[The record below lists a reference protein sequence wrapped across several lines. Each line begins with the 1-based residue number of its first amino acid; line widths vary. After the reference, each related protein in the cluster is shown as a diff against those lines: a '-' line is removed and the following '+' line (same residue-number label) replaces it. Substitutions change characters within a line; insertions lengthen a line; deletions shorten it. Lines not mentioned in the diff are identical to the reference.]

1 MESDYRTG
9 MQKRIN
15 KPIFIVGSPRSG
27 TSVLTWCLGQHQ
39 NIIAI
44 DESTGIGDLAIALA
58 ICYQTKTGLSAESLW
73 TGMNVES
80 GQFFAAFGHTIN
92 KLILRHKV
100 DPERRRWEEAVD
112 PDLSLHSLVTEESA
126 NIPKARWVDG
136 TPEYSFNICGL
147 RKLFPDAQFIHIVRN
162 VTSVVRSM
170 LNFHRLAGVKLVAN
184 EREAYDYWFRAVSSC
199 LLAEQAYGP
208 SVVFRLLYSD
218 LIDQPEASLRS
229 VLSFLG
235 EPFAAGCLTPLE
247 KRINSSNVPAGFKLG
262 SSDMDPA
269 VVERA
274 NRLYAE
280 IKAVPQAPAASA
292 TAINEI
298 AAAFGRRVQYMATLE
313 QRLNTEREELREGY
327 KTEVRRLNTE
337 REEMREGY
345 ETEVRR
351 LNTEREETREG
362 YETEVR
368 RLNTECEELRE
379 GYETEVRRLN
389 AECEELREGY
399 ETEVRRLNTVRE
411 EMRNR
416 ANRLAKEVQNKR
428 AIIHD
433 LRARSLRHKLR
444 GLLFGHN
451 LNAQRSSTELRAGDA
466 AEETK

>member
-27 TSVLTWCLGQHQ
+27 ASILTWCLGQHQ

-44 DESTGIGDLAIALA
+44 DESTGIGELAIGLALW
-58 ICYQTKTGLSAESLW
+58 AE
-73 TGMNVES
+73 MNVER
-80 GQFFAAFGHTIN
+80 GQFFAEFGHTIN

-100 DPERRRWEEAVD
+100 DLERRRWEEAVD

-262 SSDMDPA
+262 SSDIDAA

-274 NRLYAE
+274 SRLYAE

-337 REEMREGY
+337 REE
-345 ETEVRR
+345 T
-351 LNTEREETREG
+351 
-362 YETEVR
+362 
-368 RLNTECEELRE
+368 
-379 GYETEVRRLN
+379 
-389 AECEELREGY
+389 REGY

-433 LRARSLRHKLR
+433 LRARSLRQKLR

-451 LNAQRSSTELRAGDA
+451 LNAQRSSTE
-466 AEETK
+466 

>member
-1 MESDYRTG
+1 MHN
-9 MQKRIN
+9 RIN

-27 TSVLTWCLGQHQ
+27 ASILTWCLGQHQ

-44 DESTGIGDLAIALA
+44 DESTGIGELAIGLALW
-58 ICYQTKTGLSAESLW
+58 AE
-73 TGMNVES
+73 MNVER
-80 GQFFAAFGHTIN
+80 GQFFAEFGHTIN

-100 DPERRRWEEAVD
+100 DLERRRWEEAVD

-147 RKLFPDAQFIHIVRN
+147 RKLFPDAQFIHIVRD

-262 SSDMDPA
+262 SSDIDAA

-274 NRLYAE
+274 SRLYAE

-292 TAINEI
+292 TATNGIE
-298 AAAFGRRVQYMATLE
+298 AAFGQRVQYMATLE
-313 QRLNTEREELREGY
+313 QRLNTEREEMREGY
-327 KTEVRRLNTE
+327 ETEVRRLNTGYETEVRRLNTE
-337 REEMREGY
+337 REETREGY

-368 RLNTECEELRE
+368 RLNTEREE
-379 GYETEVRRLN
+379 T
-389 AECEELREGY
+389 REGY

-433 LRARSLRHKLR
+433 LRARSLRQKLR

-451 LNAQRSSTELRAGDA
+451 LNAQRSSTE
-466 AEETK
+466 

>member
-1 MESDYRTG
+1 MHN
-9 MQKRIN
+9 RIN

-27 TSVLTWCLGQHQ
+27 ASILTWCLGQHQ

-44 DESTGIGDLAIALA
+44 DESTGIGELAIGLALW
-58 ICYQTKTGLSAESLW
+58 AE
-73 TGMNVES
+73 MNVER
-80 GQFFAAFGHTIN
+80 GQFFAEFGHTIN

-100 DPERRRWEEAVD
+100 DLERRRWEEAVD

-262 SSDMDPA
+262 SSDIDAA

-274 NRLYAE
+274 SRLYAE

-292 TAINEI
+292 TATNGIE
-298 AAAFGRRVQYMATLE
+298 AAFGQRVQYMATLE

-389 AECEELREGY
+389 
-399 ETEVRRLNTVRE
+399 TVRE

-433 LRARSLRHKLR
+433 LRARSLRQKLR

-451 LNAQRSSTELRAGDA
+451 LNAQRSSTE
-466 AEETK
+466 